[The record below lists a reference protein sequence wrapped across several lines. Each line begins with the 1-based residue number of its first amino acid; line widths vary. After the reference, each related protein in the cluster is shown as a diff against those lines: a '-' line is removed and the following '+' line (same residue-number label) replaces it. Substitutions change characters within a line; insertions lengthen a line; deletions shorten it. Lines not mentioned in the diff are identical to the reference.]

1 MRRELKSAI
10 GGAAALVLA
19 ACSGGNDH
27 NNDDNLVFQPPGGAV
42 RLLTVDDAAREL
54 GNVSTGAIISSLG
67 TTTTTATSARVA
79 TKQRGFAA
87 ALSMSGLAPRWQARA
102 TPSPRASSGCPGGG
116 SDNIT
121 ASGTTSR
128 SFEFFNFA
136 GTVNYEVHQ
145 YSDCSGLI
153 AGTTI
158 DGPAQSGAT
167 ADQSY
172 IYALQGDLP
181 SATPL
186 NLFFNAVDNINGQ
199 TIAERQNVLGTI
211 EAQESSAQ
219 EDLRAELL
227 VRLIQSERG
236 DRIYDGD
243 FAVGDASLSFQVV
256 SGSNSAILDGPYSYS
271 TSLADCDGGGVTAST
286 PQILQ
291 LGTTSAASNVPI
303 GGTLVLTSGTRAVT
317 YTFNPDGSVTLSGAV
332 NGSLS
337 SSDVANLWSNGAC

>member
-1 MRRELKSAI
+1 MRRELKGAI
-10 GGAAALVLA
+10 GGATALVLA
-19 ACSGGNDH
+19 ACSGGHDQ
-27 NNDDNLVFQPPGGAV
+27 NNDDNLVFQPPSGAV

-54 GNVSTGAIISSLG
+54 GNVSTGAVISSLG
-67 TTTTTATSARVA
+67 TTTTAASARVA
-79 TKQRGFAA
+79 TTQRGFAA
-87 ALSMSGLAPRWQARA
+87 ARSLSGFAPRWQARA
-102 TPSPRASSGCPGGG
+102 TLSPRASSGCPGGG
-116 SDNIT
+116 GDNIT
-121 ASGTTSR
+121 ASGSTSR
-128 SFEFFNFA
+128 SFEFFNFT

-145 YSDCSGLI
+145 YSDCNGLI
-153 AGTTI
+153 AGITI

-186 NLFFNAVDNINGQ
+186 NLFFNAVDNNNGQ
-199 TIAERQNVLGTI
+199 TIDERQNVLGTI

-219 EDLRAELL
+219 EDLRAVLL

-256 SGSNSAILDGPYSYS
+256 SGSNSTILDGPYAYG
-271 TSLADCDGGGVTAST
+271 TSAADCDGGGVTAST

-337 SSDVANLWSNGAC
+337 PSDVANLWSNGAC